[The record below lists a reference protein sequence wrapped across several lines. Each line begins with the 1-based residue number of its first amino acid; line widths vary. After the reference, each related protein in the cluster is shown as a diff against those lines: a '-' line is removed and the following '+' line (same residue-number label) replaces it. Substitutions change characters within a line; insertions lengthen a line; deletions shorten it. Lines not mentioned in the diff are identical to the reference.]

1 MLRILIYLVFSTL
14 IFSEGFKFGVD
25 NFMDSGWEK
34 YKGKNIALISN
45 QTGVDTNLNS
55 TIDLLNDN
63 LNLIRIF
70 SPEHGING
78 VVPAGENVSSGNK
91 KQVELVSLYGKNK
104 RMLPK
109 MLNNVDV
116 LIYDIQDIGCRSYT
130 YISTLKYSMIAAEK
144 AGVEFIVLDRPVPYS
159 GDIVDGNIIED
170 GFFSFIG
177 SLNIPYIYGMTTGEL
192 SLFIKEEYKLKKLK
206 LDVVKMEGYDRNLS
220 YRNLNVAWIQPSPH
234 IPTPETSLFYTIT
247 GTMGELD
254 SIWEGVGWT
263 TPFQAVGAPWING
276 NLLAKE
282 LNGKIEGIRFIP
294 FSCTP
299 YYGDFKG
306 KRVSGVQ
313 FYLDKNFSRPF
324 YTSLVIIST
333 LKNLYPDINFL
344 SKDEGKMFEKATG
357 TDEIK
362 KMLASGKDADYI
374 YNWYKKDLEL
384 WNKKRAKFLL
394 Y

>member
-25 NFMDSGWEK
+25 NFMDSSWEK

-78 VVPAGENVSSGNK
+78 VVPAGENVGSGNK

-144 AGVEFIVLDRPVPYS
+144 AGVEFIVLDRPIPYS
-159 GDIVDGNIIED
+159 GNIVDGNLVEN

-177 SLNIPYIYGMTTGEL
+177 SLNIPYIYGMTPGEL

-206 LDVVKMEGYDRNLS
+206 LDVVKMKGYDRNLS

-299 YYGDFKG
+299 YYGDFEG
-306 KRVSGVQ
+306 IRVSGVQ

-324 YTSLVIIST
+324 YTSLVIMST
-333 LKNLYPDINFL
+333 LKNLYPDIDFL
-344 SKDEGKMFEKATG
+344 SEDKGKMFEKATG
-357 TDEIK
+357 TDKIK